1 MLEQSREL
9 DVKNFIQ
16 KAAEES
22 GMKAAD
28 AVSFSEKCYDGM
40 PLIWQP
46 YGGATSFDDI
56 DTQRTADFYNSRVQ
70 METSALEG
78 IIHNITQNEDYSA
91 DEKASKI
98 ATAADDYRSRIA
110 TLDEKKQSP
119 YDEKSVGVKALT
131 GKFLKGLKNVV
142 IGAPRESAG
151 VNTGFRM
158 IEDNQGN
165 LRWISFSSN
174 AFEDKYKQLFST
186 KALEEAVE
194 YADKTGERGPLL
206 LFHQWP
212 ARIGSADFQAVSGRF
227 VVESGTFDDTL
238 YGQKA
243 VQYFL
248 EHQDVPFEV
257 SIGFAY
263 KEGDDADGVYDWTRI
278 RERSVLPPGKAA
290 NKWTD
295 FRLAGDERMRTDAK
309 AFLDGVLGTDEADK
323 IVAEAATRTKS
334 LEEQGVRHKEAPEV
348 VVMSDEDAGEITG
361 VKQVELPAEEKAAEL
376 EYITEAHS
384 HGDLEHSHRM
394 VPEQEH
400 THTGVKA
407 SYKAMKK
414 AYDEDDEDDED
425 DDNDKKKGSNP
436 FAKKEAPESGVD
448 VKQLAIGVANIM
460 DTLGGIT
467 ESLEAIPQLQESIK
481 ALQASDE
488 ERLAAIMTPRWN
500 APGGIR
506 PTDAIGNIITDPNA
520 IKAVTDADVGLDG
533 QKVDQ
538 PVNPAMAYV
547 QDLIPTLG
555 RPQQG

>member
-1 MLEQSREL
+1 MPEQSREL

-22 GMKAAD
+22 GMKSVD
-28 AVSFSEKCYDGM
+28 AIAFAEKCYGDM
-40 PLIWQP
+40 PLMWQP
-46 YGGATSFDDI
+46 YGGATSFGDI

-70 METSALEG
+70 SETSALEG
-78 IIHNITQNEDYSA
+78 IIHNITQSEELSA
-91 DEKASKI
+91 DEKATRI
-98 ATAADDYRSRIA
+98 AAAADDYRSRIA
-110 TLDEKKQSP
+110 DLDEKKTNP
-119 YDEKSVGVKALT
+119 YDERATGIKALT
-131 GKFLKGLKNVV
+131 GKFLNGLKNVV

-151 VNTGFRM
+151 ISTGFRM
-158 IEDNQGN
+158 MEDNQGN
-165 LRWISFSSN
+165 LRWLSFSSN

-212 ARIGSADFQAVSGRF
+212 ARIGTCDFQAVSGRF

-243 VQYFL
+243 VKYFL
-248 EHQDVPFEV
+248 DHQEEPFQT

-263 KEGDDADGVYDWTRI
+263 RDGDEADGVYDWTRI
-278 RERSVLPPGKAA
+278 RERSVLPQGKAA
-290 NKWTD
+290 NQWTD

-334 LEEQGVRHKEAPEV
+334 LEEEGIRHRAAPEV
-348 VVMSDEDAGEITG
+348 VVLSDEDAGEITG
-361 VKQVELPAEEKAAEL
+361 VKQLETPAATEP

-384 HGDLEHSHRM
+384 HGDIEHAHRM
-394 VPEQEH
+394 VPDQEH
-400 THTGVKA
+400 THNGVKE
-407 SYKAMKK
+407 SFKATKK
-414 AYDEDDEDDED
+414 ADDEED
-425 DDNDKKKGSNP
+425 GDKEKSGKANP
-436 FAKKEAPESGVD
+436 FAKKEAPEGGVD
-448 VKQLAIGVANIM
+448 VTQLAVGVANIM
-460 DTLGGIT
+460 DTLGGIK
-467 ESLEAIPQLQESIK
+467 ESLDAIPQLQESIK

-488 ERLAAIMTPRWN
+488 ERLASIMTPRWN

-506 PTDAIGNIITDPNA
+506 PTDSNGNLITDPTA
-520 IKAVTDADVGLDG
+520 IKAITEGDIGADGKQVE
-533 QKVDQ
+533 Q
-538 PVNPAMAYV
+538 PVNPAAIYV